1 MIRYLGRRLWQM
13 IPILFGV
20 SLGAFA
26 FIHAIPGDPA
36 RLLAGPDAT
45 LQDVAAMRTRLG
57 LDRPLAV
64 QYLYFVRN
72 AAAGDFGR
80 SFRSGE
86 PAARIVASHFVP
98 TLWLSMSSIALAIC
112 AGLSVGV
119 LQAVRR
125 NSVPDYVS
133 TVVSVAGISTPAF
146 FLGLL
151 FIYLF
156 SVDLHWLPTGGM
168 AAGLRS
174 LVLPAVT
181 LAAEPAAAIARFARS
196 SLLEVLGEDF
206 VRTARAKGA
215 AERRVLARHSLR
227 NALIPVVTLVGLQL
241 GFLISGAIVV
251 ETVFSWPGLG
261 WLMIQSISFRDYPVL
276 TAEILLFS
284 VEFLVINLSVDLLY
298 AALDPRMKYA

>member
-1 MIRYLGRRLWQM
+1 MIRYLGRRLWQT
-13 IPILFGV
+13 IPILFAV
-20 SLGAFA
+20 ALGAFL

-36 RLLAGPDAT
+36 RLLAGPDASA
-45 LQDVAAMRTRLG
+45 QDVAAMRARLG
-57 LDRPLAV
+57 LDRPLPL

-72 AAAGDFGR
+72 AVAGDFGR

-86 PAARIVASHFVP
+86 PVTHVLATHFVP
-98 TLWLSMSSIALAIC
+98 TLALSASSITLALC
-112 AGLSVGV
+112 AGLGVGV

-125 NSVPDYVS
+125 NSLPDYIS
-133 TVVSVAGISTPAF
+133 TVASVAGISTPAF

-151 FIYLF
+151 GIYLF

-168 AAGLRS
+168 AAGMRS

-181 LAAEPAAAIARFARS
+181 LAAEPAAALARFTRS

-227 NALIPVVTLVGLQL
+227 NALIPVVTLLGLQV
-241 GFLISGAIVV
+241 GFLITGAIVV
-251 ETVFSWPGLG
+251 ETVFNWPGLG

-284 VEFLVINLSVDLLY
+284 VEFLAINLTVDLVY
-298 AALDPRMKYA
+298 AVLDPRVAYA

>member
-1 MIRYLGRRLWQM
+1 MLRYLGRRLWQM

-20 SLGAFA
+20 SLGTFL

-45 LQDVAAMRTRLG
+45 LQDVEAVRARLG

-64 QYLYFVRN
+64 QYLYFLRN

-80 SFRSGE
+80 SYRSGL
-86 PAARIVASHFVP
+86 PVSHVVAAHFLP
-98 TLWLSMSSIALAIC
+98 TLELSVASIALAVVLGM
-112 AGLSVGV
+112 AVGI

-125 NSVPDYVS
+125 NTLPDYVS
-133 TVVSVAGISTPAF
+133 TVVSVTGVSTPSF
-146 FLGLL
+146 FLGIL
-151 FIYLF
+151 FIYVF
-156 SVDLHWLPTGGM
+156 SVDVHWFPTGGIG
-168 AAGLRS
+168 GLRS

-181 LAAEPAAAIARFARS
+181 LAAFSAGVIARFTRS

-206 VRTARAKGA
+206 VRTARAKGVR
-215 AERRVLARHSLR
+215 ERRILVRHSLR
-227 NALIPVVTLVGLQL
+227 NALIPVVTLIGLEF
-241 GFLISGAIVV
+241 GFLLGGAIVV

-261 WLMIQSISFRDYPVL
+261 WLMIQSIGFRDYPVI

-284 VEFLVINLSVDLLY
+284 LEFLAVNLAVDVLY
-298 AALDPRMKYA
+298 AALDPRVAYA

>member
-1 MIRYLGRRLWQM
+1 MFRYLGRRLWQM

-26 FIHAIPGDPA
+26 FLHSIPGDPA

-45 LQDVAAMRTRLG
+45 AEDVAVVRARLG
-57 LDRPLAV
+57 LDRPLPV

-72 AAAGDFGR
+72 ALVGDFGR

-86 PAARIVASHFVP
+86 PVSHVVATHLVP
-98 TLWLSMSSIALAIC
+98 TLVLSVASTLLAIGI
-112 AGLSVGV
+112 GLSVGV

-125 NSVPDYVS
+125 NSLPDYAS
-133 TVVSVAGISTPAF
+133 TVVSVAGISTPSF

-151 FIYLF
+151 LIFLF
-156 SVDLHWLPTGGM
+156 SVDLHWFPTGGM
-168 AAGLRS
+168 AGVRS
-174 LVLPAVT
+174 LVLPTVT
-181 LAAEPAAAIARFARS
+181 LAAGSAASIARFARS
-196 SLLEVLGEDF
+196 SLLEVLGEDY

-215 AERRVLARHSLR
+215 GERRVLFGHSLR
-227 NALIPVVTLVGLQL
+227 NALIPVVTLVGLQF
-241 GFLISGAIVV
+241 GFLLGGSIVV

-276 TAEILLFS
+276 TAAILLFS
-284 VEFLVINLSVDLLY
+284 LEFLVINLVVDLLY
-298 AALDPRMKYA
+298 AALDPRVTYA